1 MRKAKRSGGGVVLK
15 DWKPAFVL
23 TPVENYFEMTDEEKI
38 DVAARRVLERYR
50 PAFEELAK

>member
-1 MRKAKRSGGGVVLK
+1 MLK

-23 TPVENYFEMTDEEKI
+23 TPVEDYFEMTDEEKI

-50 PAFEELAK
+50 SAFEELAK